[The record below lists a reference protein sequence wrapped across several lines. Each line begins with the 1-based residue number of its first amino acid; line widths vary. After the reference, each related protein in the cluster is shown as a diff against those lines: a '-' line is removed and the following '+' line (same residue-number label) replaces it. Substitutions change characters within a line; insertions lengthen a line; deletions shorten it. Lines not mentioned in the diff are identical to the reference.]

1 MKGLVDG
8 QAPAPLLCARVFP
21 WCAGVLLCCAGVFNT
36 ETPQDPMHLFCAPE
50 FVRDAPEFCHD
61 APEFFTPKLLEA
73 QGPVDGLPGL
83 AESL

>member
-1 MKGLVDG
+1 MY
-8 QAPAPLLCARVFP
+8 
-21 WCAGVLLCCAGVFNT
+21 
-36 ETPQDPMHLFCAPE
+36 LFCAPE

-73 QGPVDGLPGL
+73 QGPVDGLPRL